1 MSLPRS
7 SAALAAFAGA
17 ACLAFAPTASAATT
31 YTVTVVPP
39 IGTVFSST
47 ITTLAVV
54 VGPAP
59 SGADATTPV
68 TLALTE
74 PDGDTT
80 SFTVPLTLGGATQV
94 VRVHEAGRYTAVAT
108 FAPPSGETATTTV
121 EFDVTPS
128 PFGFGSAS

>member
-7 SAALAAFAGA
+7 SATLAAFAGA

-54 VGPAP
+54 VGPVP

-80 SFTVPLTLGGATQV
+80 SFTVPLTLGGAT
-94 VRVHEAGRYTAVAT
+94 RSFGSTRRAAT
-108 FAPPSGETATTTV
+108 RQLPPSRRRRAKRQPPQSSST
-121 EFDVTPS
+121 
-128 PFGFGSAS
+128 

>member
-7 SAALAAFAGA
+7 SATLAAFAGA

-54 VGPAP
+54 VGPPPAGAAAP
-59 SGADATTPV
+59 PPRAHAHPAPHGRTP
-68 TLALTE
+68 
-74 PDGDTT
+74 